1 MKSIKRLSFVALSL
15 LFLTVACK
23 YPDIPKHI
31 EIRDYLKLDY
41 APYLKKTPDLHPQAA
56 IGLQNKYRDVYYFVA
71 PHPWKAD
78 SGYVEYLFDSLSND
92 LKNVKKV
99 EHALQETL
107 VYRDTTY
114 TNENGYLVQDVLLT
128 GTLQEKKLIFN
139 MQLIQK
145 DTFLYQTS
153 GWCFLSKKDLWLKD
167 IEAMNRSLTILDGKK

>member
-1 MKSIKRLSFVALSL
+1 MKKIFKLSL
-15 LFLTVACK
+15 ISVVSLLATVACK

-31 EIRDYLKLDY
+31 VIRDYLELDY
-41 APYLKKTPDLHPQAA
+41 APYLKKTENLHPQAA

-71 PHPWKAD
+71 HQPWSAD
-78 SGYVEYLFDSLSND
+78 SGYVKYLYDSLAND

-107 VYRDTTY
+107 VLRDTSF
-114 TNENGYLVQDVLLT
+114 NNSKGYYVQELLLT
-128 GTLQEKKLIFN
+128 GTLKDEKLMFS

-153 GWCFLSKKDLWLKD
+153 GWCFLAKKNLWMKD
-167 IEAMNRSLTILDGKK
+167 IEAMNESLTILDGKK